1 MLSPSVDHCYLVD
14 IPGTNHFILQVMEK
28 LKSVAKPDKF
38 IILKV
43 IKSALEFIR
52 LEGETE
58 SKSSLPKLLAKL
70 DGECWSFLKNQSNSI
85 ATKRYTRLFTM

>member
-1 MLSPSVDHCYLVD
+1 
-14 IPGTNHFILQVMEK
+14 MEK
-28 LKSVAKPDKF
+28 LKSMARPDKF
-38 IILKV
+38 IVLKV

-70 DGECWSFLKNQSNSI
+70 DGTINGRVTDQSHTTSLKPTVTLVH
-85 ATKRYTRLFTM
+85 AVA

>member
-1 MLSPSVDHCYLVD
+1 MVD
-14 IPGTNHFILQVMEK
+14 IPGTDHFILQVMEK

-70 DGECWSFLKNQSNSI
+70 DGECWSFLKKSVQLYE
-85 ATKRYTRLFTM
+85 TLHLPRHHVGKEL

>member
-1 MLSPSVDHCYLVD
+1 MKTRFYDTSQ
-14 IPGTNHFILQVMEK
+14 HFQVMEK

-70 DGECWSFLKNQSNSI
+70 DGKI
-85 ATKRYTRLFTM
+85 ALVK